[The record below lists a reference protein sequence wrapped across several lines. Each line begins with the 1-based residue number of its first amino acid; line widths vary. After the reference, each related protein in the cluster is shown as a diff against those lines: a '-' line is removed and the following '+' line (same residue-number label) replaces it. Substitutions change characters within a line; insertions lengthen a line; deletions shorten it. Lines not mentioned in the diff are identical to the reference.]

1 MKTIVMAFGLMISAA
16 AFGDG
21 FGAMGQTERCASWVS
36 HAMYGA
42 TQSMRGASREVE
54 FVPRSNLVELLARS
68 RSLGGNKLYILVDE
82 QDTEGERSFMERSIL
97 FGFDAMTDWQSRNA
111 GMSPRRDEWQRNFM
125 AMCLDYEAI

>member
-1 MKTIVMAFGLMISAA
+1 MTSKKLY
-16 AFGDG
+16 GDG
-21 FGAMGQTERCASWVS
+21 PGATAEAQRCSSWVS

-68 RSLGGNKLYILVDE
+68 RSQGVNKLYILIDE
-82 QDTEGERSFMERSIL
+82 GDSEDERGFIERSIL
-97 FGFDAMTDWQSRNA
+97 FGFDAMAYWQSRNA
-111 GMSPRRDEWQRNFM
+111 GMSPSRDEWQRNFM